1 MNAIGYAMIVYETAK
16 KPIEPEPNTSA
27 GTAMNV

>member
-1 MNAIGYAMIVYETAK
+1 MNATGKAMIVYETAK
-16 KPIEPEPNTSA
+16 NPIDPAPNTRA